1 MNDNDIL
8 EMFDR
13 MIAQLFDSAALR
25 RIEDGSTDPDI
36 WKSLETSGFLDALVG
51 EADGGSGLSFAET
64 LPLFM
69 SLGQRAVPFPIG
81 ETMIAR
87 AMLARAGQDRP
98 SGPIV
103 LGHRSLVLPGALH
116 ADFILTETSG
126 AMELNSLAEAKNLDR
141 ESGAPHDLLARKGSP
156 SSEAGPATPLA
167 TSAAV
172 LFAALIA
179 GASDTVLQMSVDYA
193 LQRVQFGKAIAR
205 QQVLQQNLAVAVQ
218 HVVEARIA
226 CETAAHHGQWPRQTD
241 AACAK
246 VIAARAATVVTRTAH
261 ALYGAIG
268 ISAEH
273 DLNLY
278 TRRIHAW
285 RLAGGTESYWAG
297 KMGKAIINDSRPT
310 LTLMREEMFS

>member
-1 MNDNDIL
+1 MDDTGIL

-36 WKSLETSGFLDALVG
+36 WTSLEASGFLDAMVG
-51 EADGGSGLSFAET
+51 ESDGGSGLSFAET
-64 LPLFM
+64 LPLFIA
-69 SLGQRAVPFPIG
+69 LGQRAVAFPIG
-81 ETMIAR
+81 ETIIAR
-87 AMLARAGQDRP
+87 AMLAQAGLDRP

-103 LGHRSLVLPGALH
+103 LGVPSLVLPGAQH
-116 ADFILTETSG
+116 AEYVLTETSG
-126 AMELNSLAEAKNLDR
+126 KVELHRLAETKNLDA
-141 ESGAPHDLLARKGSP
+141 ENGAPHDLLTNKGVIG
-156 SSEAGPATPLA
+156 AKDGATTRLD

-179 GASDTVLQMSVDYA
+179 GASDAVLQMSVDYA
-193 LQRVQFGKAIAR
+193 LQRSQFGKAIAR
-205 QQVLQQNLAVAVQ
+205 QQILQQNLAVAVE

-226 CETAAHHGQWPRQTD
+226 CETAAHHDQWPGLTD

-246 VIAARAATVVTRTAH
+246 VATSRTATVVTRTAH
-261 ALYGAIG
+261 ALHGAIG
-268 ISAEH
+268 ISGEY

-285 RLAGGTESYWAG
+285 RLAGGTQSYWAG
-297 KMGKAIINDSRPT
+297 ELGKNIISDPRPT
-310 LTLMREEMFS
+310 LALMLDEMFA